1 MKHQCDFCF
10 WPFCYIFTFF
20 SIALFSTCTRAR
32 YVMFLLCAF
41 ILCSS
46 SWEMARKV
54 SIQQL
59 WYDYAHE
66 IFFWVFIILKAGHF
80 CWFFFILITGIRY
93 HNSINWITLAYDLT
107 KRNSTKELT
116 WVFFVRPF
124 VNRIP
129 CDTVFIVVWALVFQ
143 FVKTLETIK
152 NVTMDEWMKQVRI
165 WWTVIVKHLNIKPN
179 NNCQIQKNRQWNV
192 YS

>member
-1 MKHQCDFCF
+1 MWLLLLAILLHFH
-10 WPFCYIFTFF
+10 FF
-20 SIALFSTCTRAR
+20 FDCSLFNLHARALR
-32 YVMFLLCAF
+32 YVFVMRVYSLFKFMRNGQKSVYSAVM
-41 ILCSS
+41 IWLCS
-46 SWEMARKV
+46 WNILL
-54 SIQQL
+54 SI
-59 WYDYAHE
+59 H
-66 IFFWVFIILKAGHF
+66 HF
-80 CWFFFILITGIRY
+80 KSRSLLLVFFFILITGIRY
-93 HNSINWITLAYDLT
+93 HNSINWITLAYDST

-152 NVTMDEWMKQVRI
+152 NVTMDEWMKRVRI
-165 WWTVIVKHLNIKPN
+165 WWAVIVKHLNIKPN